1 MTLISPGNYTEYER
15 ININHY
21 STGQKLDVKQFDG
34 YDRLING
41 KPTDNFNDMVNLFK
55 KTNDIYLNN
64 YYTYERVINEVK
76 PDLFF
81 LKKKKSKI
89 SKIYVK

>member
-1 MTLISPGNYTEYER
+1 M
-15 ININHY
+15 
-21 STGQKLDVKQFDG
+21 KQFDG

-41 KPTDNFNDMVNLFK
+41 KPTDNFNDMANLFK

-81 LKKKKSKI
+81 CHFSDYVCYDMAWKLKKPVVTFVGTSLR
-89 SKIYVK
+89 